1 MGWWRINKCPRCQ
14 GNMFLE
20 KDEFGWYEHCLQCSY
35 SQELEGIY
43 EFNKKPTQ
51 REKKAVPIGGKP
63 MRGIR

>member
-1 MGWWRINKCPRCQ
+1 
-14 GNMFLE
+14 MFLE